1 MQNFHTKFEFV
12 NYVLLADL
20 MLFFAIL
27 HDILVFHGT
36 MFQFLKHLDP
46 QLYIQLL
53 FEKFTIMINDAMAF
67 IVQFKL

>member
-1 MQNFHTKFEFV
+1 
-12 NYVLLADL
+12 L

-27 HDILVFHGT
+27 QDILIFHGT

-53 FEKFTIMINDAMAF
+53 SEKFTIMMNDATAF
-67 IVQFKL
+67 MVQFKF